1 LPAIIMAN
9 SRGGESVI
17 IIPVRCFSCGYLIG
31 DKWEDF
37 ARRVKEGEDSG
48 KVLDSLGVKR
58 YCCRRMLL
66 SHVEVIDEILKF
78 YEEASKR
85 KLARTAE

>member
-1 LPAIIMAN
+1 MAN

-17 IIPVRCFSCGYLIG
+17 IIPVRCFSCGSLIG

-66 SHVEVIDEILKF
+66 SHVEIIDAILKF

-85 KLARTAE
+85 KLARAAE

>member
-1 LPAIIMAN
+1 M
-9 SRGGESVI
+9 
-17 IIPVRCFSCGYLIG
+17 IIPVRCFSCGGLVG
-31 DKWEDF
+31 DKWEEF
-37 ARRVKEGEDSG
+37 AKRVKEGEDAG

-66 SHVEVIDEILKF
+66 SHVDIIDEILKF

-85 KLARTAE
+85 KFARAAE

>member
-1 LPAIIMAN
+1 MAN
-9 SRGGESVI
+9 SRGGASLI
-17 IIPVRCFSCGYLIG
+17 IIPVRCFSCGSLIG

>member
-1 LPAIIMAN
+1 M
-9 SRGGESVI
+9 

-37 ARRVKEGEDSG
+37 ARRVKEGEDAG
-48 KVLDSLGVKR
+48 RVLDSLGVKR

-78 YEEASKR
+78 YEETGKR
-85 KLARTAE
+85 RLAKTIE

>member
-1 LPAIIMAN
+1 M
-9 SRGGESVI
+9 
-17 IIPVRCFSCGYLIG
+17 IIPVRCFSCGFLVG

-37 ARRVKEGEDSG
+37 ARRVKEGENAG
-48 KVLDSLGVKR
+48 RVLDDLGVKR

-66 SHVEVIDEILKF
+66 SHVEIIDEILRF

-85 KLARTAE
+85 KLKSAQ

>member
-1 LPAIIMAN
+1 MAN
-9 SRGGESVI
+9 SHGGESVI